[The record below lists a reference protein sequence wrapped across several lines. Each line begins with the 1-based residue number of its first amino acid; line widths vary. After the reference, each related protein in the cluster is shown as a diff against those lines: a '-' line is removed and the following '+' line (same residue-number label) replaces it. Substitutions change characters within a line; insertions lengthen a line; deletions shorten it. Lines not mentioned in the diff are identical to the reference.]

1 MSEQRNDNN
10 PDLEP
15 QSQAEVEAEVNVEV
29 GGVVNPSLL
38 KEEQKAIDS
47 KEDLLDSLTDWETRN
62 QEREWREAGETH
74 DLRKTYTT
82 KLFFLTC
89 IWLAA
94 VLIFVAASAFRG
106 VGLTGTALPM
116 IGWNV
121 GPEECSR
128 CIARFYFTVTEKV
141 LIAFITSTTASVI
154 GIFVIVIKW
163 LFTPPAL
170 TGAKVRAAVAARI
183 AARDAKKHARKD

>member
-10 PDLEP
+10 PVLEP

-29 GGVVNPSLL
+29 GGAVNPSLVK
-38 KEEQKAIDS
+38 KEQRAIDS
-47 KEDLLDSLTDWETRN
+47 KEDLLDSLTDWETKN

-89 IWLAA
+89 LWLFA

-106 VGLTGTALPM
+106 ILPTGLALPP
-116 IGWNV
+116 IGWNMS
-121 GPEECSR
+121 PEECAT
-128 CIARFYFTVTEKV
+128 CFARFYFSVTDKV

-154 GIFVIVIKW
+154 GIFVIVVKW

-183 AARDAKKHARKD
+183 AARDAQRTSEG